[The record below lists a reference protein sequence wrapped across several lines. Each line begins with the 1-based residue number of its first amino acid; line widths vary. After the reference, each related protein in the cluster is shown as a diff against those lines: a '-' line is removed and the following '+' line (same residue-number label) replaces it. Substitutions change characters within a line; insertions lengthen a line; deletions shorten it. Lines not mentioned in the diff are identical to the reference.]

1 MHLGQ
6 RAARD
11 CGLKFLHTDPHT
23 LYLRN
28 ADGEFYLS
36 FVTWFVSPE
45 QMAGRV
51 VMHNGSPVQFERFR
65 DRLLQLLRKNKEM

>member
-65 DRLLQLLRKNKEM
+65 DRLLQLLRKNKKM